1 MNKLKALYNLKI
13 KSKLLILIFSALSMF
28 AITVAMT
35 QKFAFDFYDKE
46 LYIQSSQA
54 LRITSFSIEN
64 ELQKIERK
72 TFDYATDQALQDY
85 LKLLKHSTTSY
96 DSFTYNA
103 PINDRLVSLGALDK
117 YILSVHVYDAQKRA
131 FSVGRS
137 SITLSPQRYAKIE
150 QESIQLKGRN
160 AWIPR
165 EDKDQSLVATREI
178 RSYENLSL
186 EHLGVLAIRLDIDK
200 LLREL
205 SQGLS
210 QNNAKLVIMSDH
222 KPIYS
227 DETSFPLQQLTTLP
241 ANEDYQMVKSGGE
254 RYFITSVA
262 SKTTNWTYYTLI
274 PYDNIFNKISQLK
287 TMIVYIYLG
296 VVLLVSIIVTR
307 ISKFIIAPI
316 ERLNAKM
323 KRVQL
328 GNLNAL
334 DEGEEPPL
342 IMDET
347 GQMHRNFRMMVEQIK
362 ELIHENYVKQ
372 LTIRD
377 TEFKALQSQINPHF
391 LYNTLESINW
401 TAKVNGQ
408 HEISKMVEALGSL
421 LRMSI
426 RFKEPLIPL
435 EQELELVEHYVTI
448 QKFRF
453 EERLDFIMEIPA
465 SLEKCYVPKLSIQPL
480 VENAVNYAL
489 EQMIDTCTIKV
500 FAYVHEEQ
508 FHIVVSDNGPGMEE
522 GMPEGLL
529 LGNYQTKG
537 SGVGIKNIDERI
549 KLLFGE
555 AYGLHIESEKNIGV
569 QIKLILPYKGGEW
582 DVQNTASG

>member
-1 MNKLKALYNLKI
+1 MKRLKALYNLRI
-13 KSKLLILIFSALSMF
+13 KHKLLILIFFALSMF

-35 QKFAFDFYDKE
+35 QKLAFDFYDHE
-46 LYIQSSQA
+46 LYVQSSQA

-72 TFDYATDQALQDY
+72 TFDYSTDQALQEY
-85 LKLLKHSTTSY
+85 LKVLKYSRTNY
-96 DSFTYNA
+96 DSYTFNT
-103 PINDRLVSLGALDK
+103 PINDRLVSIGALDK
-117 YILSVHVYDAQKRA
+117 YNLSVHVYDAQKRT

-137 SITLSPQRYAKIE
+137 SITLSPERFLKVE
-150 QESIQLKGRN
+150 QESMRLAGAN
-160 AWIPR
+160 GWIPR
-165 EDKDQSLVATREI
+165 DDKDHSLIATREI
-178 RSYENLSL
+178 RSYENLNL

-205 SQGLS
+205 SKGLS
-210 QNNAKLVIMSDH
+210 QSNAKLVIMADH

-227 DETSFPLQQLTTLP
+227 DETNFPLQQLTSLP
-241 ANEDYQMVKSGGE
+241 VDEDYQTLKFGGE

-287 TMIVYIYLG
+287 NIIFYVYLG
-296 VVLLVSIIVTR
+296 VVLFVSIIVTR
-307 ISKFIIAPI
+307 ISKFITAPI

-328 GNLNAL
+328 GKFTTL
-334 DEGEEPPL
+334 DDDDDPPL

-347 GQMHRNFRMMVEQIK
+347 GQMHRNFRMMVEQIQ

-377 TEFKALQSQINPHF
+377 TELKALQSQINPHF

-408 HEISKMVEALGSL
+408 QEISKMVEALGSL
-421 LRMSI
+421 LRTSI

-435 EQELELVEHYVTI
+435 IQELDLVGHYVTI

-453 EERLDFIMEIPA
+453 EERLDFHMEIPA
-465 SLEKCYVPKLSIQPL
+465 SLEKCYIPKLSIQPL

-489 EQMIDTCTIKV
+489 EQMIDTCIIKV
-500 FAYVHEEQ
+500 IAYVQ
-508 FHIVVSDNGPGMEE
+508 DKQLYIVVSDNGPGMEE
-522 GMPEGLL
+522 GMSEGLL
-529 LGNYQTKG
+529 LGVHPTTG
-537 SGVGIKNIDERI
+537 SGVGIKNIDDRI

-555 AYGLHIESEKNIGV
+555 EYGV
-569 QIKLILPYKGGEW
+569 QIESQKNNGVNVKLILPFKGGE
-582 DVQNTASG
+582 